1 MFERYESKAISVV
14 LIVII
19 LLGLTLVSGASAM
32 EGWPKS
38 GVQSPLLASTPKTIT
53 LNLGPDD
60 PVIDPVDVNYGGSA
74 GLMVD
79 NQLFVGLTK
88 FDDQNITIEPHL
100 ASSWVQ
106 NGTATE
112 FTFTLRSDAEWT
124 DGSPVT
130 ADDVRY
136 GILRSLDPAV
146 PSPLAYVLFVIN
158 NAQEYHD
165 GDITDPALVGVT
177 VLDPTHIRF
186 NLRES
191 ASHFPVIMAL
201 PPARPMPE
209 WTITTH
215 GSSWTEHANIVTN
228 GAYELTEWIH
238 SISMTLN
245 KNPDYFDA
253 SEVQIDTIAF
263 SIVDEA
269 TAWTMFQSGLLDSVH
284 VPEGEWAGA
293 MANPALQNLL
303 HRAPRQCTYYYGFN
317 TSKAPFDD
325 PLVRKAFTA
334 AINRQGLIDTVM
346 HGIPS
351 SALTYASPTM
361 VGYVDGVLHGIGIPY
376 NPTQAQTWLS
386 DAGYPGGAGF
396 PAVTLMYND
405 SAGHDVIADYARQNW
420 IDNLGVT
427 VTLDDLPWEEYL
439 DLLNTDPPHIF
450 RLGWCADHYD
460 AVNFIG
466 EGINPTFFGGWSNVS
481 YNTQLALAAQ
491 APDESSRVAFYPAI
505 EENVVETDAIMAP
518 LYYSAYGMATDLHLI
533 RSYSLGGYGGYIEDW
548 ILMDQEIFL
557 PLIMR

>member
-1 MFERYESKAISVV
+1 MTSKLVTI
-14 LIVII
+14 II
-19 LLGLTLVSGASAM
+19 LLGLIMVGDAAAM
-32 EGWPKS
+32 EGRPSS
-38 GVQSPLLASTPKTIT
+38 GRPSPLLADPPATLR

-60 PVIDPVDVNYGGSA
+60 PLIDPVDVNYGAISNRTE
-74 GLMVD
+74 LMVD
-79 NQLFVGLTK
+79 NQLFIGLTK
-88 FDDQNITIEPHL
+88 FDDQNITIETHL

-106 NGTATE
+106 NGPATE
-112 FTFTLRSDAEWT
+112 FTFTLRGDVEWT

-136 GILRSLDPAV
+136 GILRSLDPVV
-146 PSPLAYVLFVIN
+146 PSPLAYQLFLIL

-191 ASHFPVIMAL
+191 ASHFPATMAL
-201 PPARPMPE
+201 PVARPMPE

-215 GSSWTEHANIVTN
+215 GSNWTEPANIVTN

-238 SISMTLN
+238 GTSMTLN
-245 KNPDYFDA
+245 KNPDYFEA
-253 SEVQIDTIAF
+253 NEVQIDTIAF

-269 TAWTMFQSGLLDSVH
+269 TAWTMYQSDLLDSVH
-284 VPEGEWAGA
+284 VPESEWVA
-293 MANPALQNLL
+293 ALADPGLQDEL
-303 HRAPRQCTYYYGFN
+303 HRAYRECTYYYGFN
-317 TSKAPFDD
+317 TSKVPFDD

-334 AINRQGLIDTVM
+334 AVDRQGLIDTVRY
-346 HGIPS
+346 GIPS

-361 VGYVDGVLHGIGIPY
+361 VGYVDGVSQGIGIPY

-405 SAGHDVIADYARQNW
+405 SAGHDVIAAYARQNW

-427 VTLDDLPWEEYL
+427 VTLDDLPWSEYR
-439 DLLNTDPPHIF
+439 DLLNSDPPQIF

-466 EGINPTFFGGWSNVS
+466 EGINPSFFGGWSNTT
-481 YNTQLALAAQ
+481 YNNLLALAAQ
-491 APDESSRVAFYPAI
+491 APDESSRVAFYPAV
-505 EENVVETDAIMAP
+505 EEIVVETDTIMAP
-518 LYYSAYGMATDLHLI
+518 LYYYTNGMATNRHLI
-533 RSYSLGGYGGYIEDW
+533 RSYSSGGYGGYIEDW
-548 ILMDQEIFL
+548 ILMDHEVFL
-557 PLIMR
+557 PLITR

>member
-14 LIVII
+14 LIVVI

-38 GVQSPLLASTPKTIT
+38 GVQSPLLAGTPKTIT
-53 LNLGPDD
+53 INLGPAD
-60 PVIDPVDVNYGGSA
+60 PMIDPVNYWFGA
-74 GLMVD
+74 GLMVQ
-79 NQLFVGLTK
+79 NQLFIGLTK

-106 NGTATE
+106 NGPATE

-130 ADDVRY
+130 ANDVRY
-136 GILRSLDPAV
+136 GILRSLDPVA
-146 PSPLAYVLFVIN
+146 PSDFAYMLDVIH
-158 NAQEYHD
+158 NAQEYRE
-165 GDITDPALVGVT
+165 GTITDPTLVGVT

-186 NLRES
+186 DLRES
-191 ASHFPVIMAL
+191 ASHFPAIVANA
-201 PPARPMPE
+201 PARPMPE

-215 GSSWTEHANIVTN
+215 GSSWTEPANIVTN
-228 GAYELTEWIH
+228 GAYELSEWIH
-238 SISMTLN
+238 STSMTLD

-253 SEVQIDTIAF
+253 SEVQIETIEF

-284 VPEGEWAGA
+284 VPEGEWTVA

-303 HRAPRQCTYYYGFN
+303 HRAFRQCTYYYGFN

-361 VGYVDGVLHGIGIPY
+361 VGYVDGVLLGRGIHY

-396 PAVTLMYND
+396 PAVTLMYNE
-405 SAGHDVIADYARQNW
+405 SAGHAAIADYARQNW

-427 VTLDDLPWEEYL
+427 VTLEDLPWAEYL

-450 RLGWCADHYD
+450 RLGWCADPYD
-460 AVNFIG
+460 AVSFLDDG
-466 EGINPTFFGGWSNVS
+466 VNPTFFGGWSNVS
-481 YNTQLALAAQ
+481 LLLRLWHGYRFASDPQLQHERLWGLYRGLDSDGSGNFLAVDYALTR
-491 APDESSRVAFYPAI
+491 PH
-505 EENVVETDAIMAP
+505 
-518 LYYSAYGMATDLHLI
+518 YSWKI
-533 RSYSLGGYGGYIEDW
+533 RS
-548 ILMDQEIFL
+548 
-557 PLIMR
+557 